1 MNRKFF
7 EKAVY
12 SLLLVGVPYF
22 YYLNRQSIYTA
33 TNTYLMDEN
42 NKELTMEV
50 LEKKK
55 QQLEELTNSSQLDS
69 EVTHKLK

>member
-1 MNRKFF
+1 
-7 EKAVY
+7 
-12 SLLLVGVPYF
+12 
-22 YYLNRQSIYTA
+22 
-33 TNTYLMDEN
+33 MDEN